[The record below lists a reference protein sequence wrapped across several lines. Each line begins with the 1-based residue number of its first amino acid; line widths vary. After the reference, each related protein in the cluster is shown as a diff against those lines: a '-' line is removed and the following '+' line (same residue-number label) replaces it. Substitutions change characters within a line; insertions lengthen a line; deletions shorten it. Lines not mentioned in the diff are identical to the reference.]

1 MDERPEN
8 SQRADD
14 WIGAGVAVGAAVFVA
29 TNEPVWIALGV
40 AMGAALGWQKS
51 KEQDDAE
58 QEQVR
63 TITGTLR
70 YSRLGTVLTGPGQ
83 YQKR

>member
-1 MDERPEN
+1 MDKRPEN

-14 WIGAGVAVGAAVFVA
+14 WIGVGVALGAAVFVA

-40 AMGAALGWQKS
+40 AMGAALGWQKP

-58 QEQVR
+58 
-63 TITGTLR
+63 
-70 YSRLGTVLTGPGQ
+70 
-83 YQKR
+83 

>member
-1 MDERPEN
+1 MDKSPEN

-14 WIGAGVAVGAAVFVA
+14 WIGVGIAVGAAVFVA

-40 AMGAALGWQKS
+40 AVGAALGWQKP

-58 QEQVR
+58 
-63 TITGTLR
+63 
-70 YSRLGTVLTGPGQ
+70 
-83 YQKR
+83 